1 MSESR
6 RNGMSRLFAGFEQ
19 RELRELRGALPR
31 FYGDVLDVW
40 RPWAG
45 YVCGTGIDATH
56 FLAED
61 SPEETAYQLLA
72 FFSA

>member
-1 MSESR
+1 VCP
-6 RNGMSRLFAGFEQ
+6 LLVLWAG
-19 RELRELRGALPR
+19 RGGLPR

-45 YVCGTGIDATH
+45 DLRGAAVDAKH

-61 SPEETAYQLLA
+61 SPEETTYQLLA
-72 FFSA
+72 FLSS